1 MGFCRRRFLQFA
13 GAAGAVAA
21 GGLPN
26 VALALDYPVRPIHFV
41 VGFAAGSGLDI
52 TARLVGQAMTDR
64 LGQTVVIDNRP
75 GAGTNIATEYVVNAP
90 PDGYTILM
98 VSTASFTNG
107 ALYPNLSFDFVRDIA
122 PVASVSRGA
131 FVMLVNPSFPAQT
144 IPDFIAYAK
153 ANPGKIAVASAGSG
167 TVTHISGEMFKI
179 MTGIET
185 LHVAYRGEPQALTD
199 LIAGQVQCDFNTLA
213 GAAEFIRSGKLRALG
228 VTTAQRSQI
237 FPDIPA
243 IGEFVPGY
251 EANLWNGIG
260 APKATPAEIVDKLN
274 AAVNAG
280 LNDAKVKAQFA
291 VLGSVTAPLT
301 PAEYGKVI
309 VTETERWGK
318 VIHAAGIKAE

>member
-1 MGFCRRRFLQFA
+1 MKFRRRQIFELAA
-13 GAAGAVAA
+13 GAAVASA
-21 GGLPN
+21 IPRR
-26 VALALDYPVRPIHFV
+26 ARALDYPTRPIHFI

-52 TARLVGQAMTDR
+52 TARLIGQAMSDH

-75 GAGTNIATEYVVNAP
+75 GAGTNIATQSVVNAA

-107 ALYPNLSFDFVRDIA
+107 ALYPNLPFDFVRDIA
-122 PVASVSRGA
+122 PVASVTRGA
-131 FVMLVNPSFPAQT
+131 FVMLVNPEFPAKT
-144 IPDFIAYAK
+144 IPEFIAFGK
-153 ANPGKIAVASAGSG
+153 AHPGLTVASAGSG

-185 LHVAYRGEPQALTD
+185 THVAYRGEPEALGD
-199 LIAGQVQCDFNTLA
+199 LIAGRINCDFNTLSGA
-213 GAAEFIRSGKLRALG
+213 GEFIRAGKLRALG
-228 VTTAQRSQI
+228 VTTAERSEI

-251 EANLWNGIG
+251 VANLWNGIG
-260 APKATPAEIVDKLN
+260 APRATPPDVIDKLN
-274 AAVNAG
+274 AAINAG
-280 LNDAKVKAQFA
+280 LNDPKVKAQFA
-291 VLGSVTAPLT
+291 ALGSTTAPMT
-301 PAEYGKVI
+301 AAEYGKVV

>member
-1 MGFCRRRFLQFA
+1 MERRTLLQLAA
-13 GAAGAVAA
+13 GAAVLPVLSRRAA
-21 GGLPN
+21 
-26 VALALDYPVRPIHFV
+26 ALDFPVRPVHFV

-52 TARLVGQAMTDR
+52 SARLIGQAMSER
-64 LGQTVVIDNRP
+64 LGQSVVIDNRP
-75 GAGTNIATEYVVNAP
+75 GAGTNIATESVVNAA

-107 ALYPNLSFDFVRDIA
+107 ALYQHLNFDFVRDIA

-131 FVMLVNPSFPAQT
+131 FVMLVNPEFPAKT
-144 IPDFIAYAK
+144 IPEFIAYAK

-167 TVTHISGEMFKI
+167 TVAHVSGEMFKI

-185 LHVAYRGEPQALTD
+185 VHVAYRGEPQALTD
-199 LIAGQVQCDFNTLA
+199 LIGGQVQAGFNTLA
-213 GAAEFIRSGKLRALG
+213 GATEFIKTGKVRALG
-228 VTTAQRSQI
+228 VTTAKRSEI

-260 APKATPAEIVDKLN
+260 APRATPPEIIDRLN

-280 LNDAKVKAQFA
+280 LNDPKVIAQFA
-291 VLGSVTAPLT
+291 ALGSAVAPMS
-301 PAEYGKVI
+301 PADYGKVI
-309 VTETERWGK
+309 VTETDRWTK
-318 VIHAAGIKAE
+318 VIRAAHITAE